1 MHYMMNSQTENNDG
15 QTKSNFY
22 FDSNSIPVT
31 SIFNERNNEGDNKFY
46 KKNEDLKLN
55 LNRGEI
61 SDEMSKI
68 KEKVLEQEKYISYLK
83 SLLYKNKNDIE
94 DAR

>member
-1 MHYMMNSQTENNDG
+1 MLHMMNSQTENNDG

-31 SIFNERNNEGDNKFY
+31 SIFNERTNEGDNNFNI
-46 KKNEDLKLN
+46 KNEELKLS

-61 SDEMSKI
+61 TDEMSKI
-68 KEKVLEQEKYISYLK
+68 KEKVIEQEKYISYLK
-83 SLLYKNKNDIE
+83 SLLYKNKNDV
-94 DAR
+94 